1 MSDQDFI
8 IFESASFSYDGTNTV
23 FRDLDLTVP
32 QGQFLCL
39 LGGNGSG
46 KSTLAKCINALLT
59 PDSGRILTFGR
70 DTTDADAT
78 YFIRSNAGLV
88 FQNPDDQ
95 LVASLVEND
104 VAFGP
109 ENLGASEQELPTI
122 VAEALATVGLQ
133 GFELRET
140 SSLSGG
146 QKQRV
151 AIAGIL
157 AMDPAMLILDEASA
171 MLDPRGR
178 AGLLRVC
185 RELHEAG
192 MTIVM
197 ITHYMEE
204 ATCADRVVVL
214 DKGRVCMD
222 GAPSD
227 VLVRTKELRDLSLD
241 VPFAASLS
249 LELRTHGINIAPC
262 VKDQEL
268 ERELKQLASRTHF
281 AKSIGQSG
289 ACKARM
295 TSAPSQESAHLTRV
309 LEREA
314 EGALDETLIEVE
326 REASHLMSP
335 SLLSLRDVSFSYLHP
350 KRMQRMRNAREGQ
363 SDRPAATHAEWGSD
377 PESLWA
383 LRHID
388 LDIHEGEF
396 LGIAGHTGSGKST
409 LIQLMNGLLEPT
421 EGQVLFGGQELATK
435 ASIQEARRSVGLVFQ
450 YPEYQLFA
458 ATVYDDVAFG
468 PRNQKRSPEQVD
480 ACVRSALANVGLAFD
495 DVAQKSPF
503 ELSGGQQRRV
513 ALAGVLAMEPS
524 ILVLDEPAAGL
535 DPQGREELLS
545 LIRTLHQR
553 GLTCVMVSHSMDDLA
568 RMAERILI
576 LNEGEVFGCDV
587 PSLIFENE
595 EALHSIGLGVPSA
608 QALARSLQRKGW
620 PLDRML
626 YDEATLAEDL
636 SALLSPSATLPS
648 MKAEVPHE

>member
-1 MSDQDFI
+1 MSDQDFV
-8 IFESASFSYDGTNTV
+8 IFESASFSYDGANAV
-23 FRDLDLTVP
+23 FHDLDLTVP

-59 PDSGRILTFGR
+59 PDSGRVLTFGR
-70 DTTDADAT
+70 ATTDTEAT

-109 ENLGASEQELPTI
+109 ENLGVSEQELPTI

-214 DKGRVCMD
+214 DKGRICMD

-249 LELRTHGINIAPC
+249 LELRTCSINIAPC
-262 VKDQEL
+262 VKNQEL
-268 ERELKQLASRTHF
+268 ERELEQLASRARF
-281 AKSIGQSG
+281 DKSIDQNS
-289 ACKARM
+289 KRKDRIPV
-295 TSAPSQESAHLTRV
+295 PSQESANLARV
-309 LEREA
+309 LERETA
-314 EGALDETLIEVE
+314 GALDETSIEIE

-363 SDRPAATHAEWGSD
+363 SVHPAATHAEWGSD

-409 LIQLMNGLLEPT
+409 LIQMMNGLLEPT
-421 EGQVLFGGQELATK
+421 EGQVLFGSQELTTK
-435 ASIQEARRSVGLVFQ
+435 AAIHEARRSVGLVFQ

-480 ACVRSALANVGLAFD
+480 ACVRGALANVGLAFD

-576 LNEGEVFGCDV
+576 LNEGEVFACDI
-587 PSLIFENE
+587 PSLVFANE

-620 PLDRML
+620 LLDRML
-626 YDEATLAEDL
+626 YDEAALAEDL

>member
-1 MSDQDFI
+1 MNDQDFV
-8 IFESASFSYDGTNTV
+8 IFESASFSYDGTNAV

-46 KSTLAKCINALLT
+46 KSTLAKCINALLA
-59 PDSGRILTFGR
+59 PDSGRVLTFGR
-70 DTTDADAT
+70 DTTDADAA

-109 ENLGASEQELPTI
+109 ENLGVSEQELPKI
-122 VAEALATVGLQ
+122 VAEALSSVGLQ

-146 QKQRV
+146 QKQRA

-178 AGLLRVC
+178 AGLLRIC
-185 RELHEAG
+185 RELHETG
-192 MTIVM
+192 MTIIM

-204 ATCADRVVVL
+204 AACADRVVVL
-214 DKGRVCMD
+214 DKGRVCVD
-222 GAPSD
+222 GAPND
-227 VLVRTKELRDLSLD
+227 VLVRTKELCELGLD

-249 LELRTHGINIAPC
+249 LELRARGVNIAPC

-268 ERELKQLASRTHF
+268 EQALEQLA
-281 AKSIGQSG
+281 I
-289 ACKARM
+289 M
-295 TSAPSQESAHLTRV
+295 TSFAVNADRSSECRTRVPITSQESTNLTHLLTSETKGT
-309 LEREA
+309 LEE
-314 EGALDETLIEVE
+314 ELIEIE
-326 REASHLMSP
+326 REASHMTSP
-335 SLLSLRDVSFSYLHP
+335 PLLSLKDVSFSYMHP
-350 KRMQRMRNAREGQ
+350 KRMRRTQ
-363 SDRPAATHAEWGSD
+363 STRSKQENHSAATHAEWGSD

-421 EGQVLFGGQELATK
+421 EGQVLFGDQELTTK
-435 ASIQEARRSVGLVFQ
+435 ASIQEARKAVGLVFQ

-458 ATVYDDVAFG
+458 TTVYDDVAFG

-480 ACVRSALANVGLAFD
+480 ACVRTALANVGLSFD

-513 ALAGVLAMEPS
+513 ALAGILAMEPR

-545 LIRTLHQR
+545 LISALHQR
-553 GLTCVMVSHSMDDLA
+553 GLTCVMISHSMDDLA
-568 RMAERILI
+568 CMAERILI
-576 LNEGEVFGCDV
+576 LNKGEVFACNI
-587 PSLIFENE
+587 PSLVFANE
-595 EALHSIGLGVPSA
+595 EALHNIGLGVPAA

-620 PLDRML
+620 PLERPL
-626 YDEATLAEDL
+626 YDEASLADDL
-636 SALLSPSATLPS
+636 SFLLSPSASSPS
-648 MKAEVPHE
+648 MKVGVSHE